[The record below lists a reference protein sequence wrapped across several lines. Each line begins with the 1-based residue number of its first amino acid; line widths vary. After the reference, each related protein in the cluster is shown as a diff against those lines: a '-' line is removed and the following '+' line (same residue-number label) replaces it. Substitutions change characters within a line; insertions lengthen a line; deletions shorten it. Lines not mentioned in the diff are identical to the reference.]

1 MQQSHFKL
9 ENSIVNDMVGEVFG
23 WGLWHD
29 PEYKKIGCTKSLS
42 EARKGYARFIE
53 LSKNQ
58 KFKPPKR
65 YGYTQEKAEVL
76 ARRKLSG

>member
-42 EARKGYARFIE
+42 EARKGYARFI
-53 LSKNQ
+53 
-58 KFKPPKR
+58 
-65 YGYTQEKAEVL
+65 
-76 ARRKLSG
+76 